1 MSSRRCEQSGLPG
14 RVIVKHNTAEKSASG
29 SGVDSAV
36 PYPSPTDRRLCEQ
49 ILQVLRATGY
59 FKLRDLSVIAIEG
72 CVILR
77 GHVPS
82 YYLKQVAQS
91 AVRELSGAI
100 EVRNELVVLAY
111 DPAR

>member
-1 MSSRRCEQSGLPG
+1 MSARRYEQSGLPG
-14 RVIVKHNTAEKSASG
+14 RMIANHNTPEKSASG
-29 SGVDSAV
+29 SGVDATVQFLSR
-36 PYPSPTDRRLCEQ
+36 TDRRLSEQ
-49 ILQVLRATGY
+49 VIEVLRATGY
-59 FKLRDLSVIAIEG
+59 FKLRDLSVIATDG

-91 AVRELSGAI
+91 AVRELSGVI

-111 DPAR
+111 DPTR